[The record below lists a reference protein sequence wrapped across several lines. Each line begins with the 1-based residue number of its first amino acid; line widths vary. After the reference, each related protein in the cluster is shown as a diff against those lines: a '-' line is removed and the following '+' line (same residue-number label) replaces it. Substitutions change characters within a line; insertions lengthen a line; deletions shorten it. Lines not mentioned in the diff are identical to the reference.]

1 MVSIFVMGGHLRSL
15 DGLLVGALFLISR
28 TTSLPG
34 NQCIHCCPI
43 GWTFIQP
50 SHCNSLLS
58 IFHFLLFTF
67 CLMGD
72 HFSVVVLCNTH
83 FLGSCSL
90 LFLVHCFLSTKLLTA
105 SLHVNQSALQL
116 HCEVR
121 LRIQWTA
128 NCLFNQPICTAL
140 WGLPNQCTALWGLTN
155 QCTAIH
161 YFSLYCSEMNCSATV
176 NVWSSTGQ
184 FFFLYHCNLFTKS
197 TAASH
202 HIKSSELDCIANMT
216 QFSPSLP
223 NHFIGA
229 KGISLHC
236 KLQNSKTFFLKKWQD
251 LPVTQ
256 TLTVKRQFACT
267 GTAVSTQTT
276 RNVPV

>member
-1 MVSIFVMGGHLRSL
+1 MTYILSKKIHFTMVSIFVMGGHLGSL

-50 SHCNSLLS
+50 RPCNSLLS

-105 SLHVNQSALQL
+105 SLPVNQSALHCSCTVRWGCASNELLTACLTNQYVL
-116 HCEVR
+116 HCEV
-121 LRIQWTA
+121 
-128 NCLFNQPICTAL
+128 
-140 WGLPNQCTALWGLTN
+140 
-155 QCTAIH
+155 
-161 YFSLYCSEMNCSATV
+161 
-176 NVWSSTGQ
+176 
-184 FFFLYHCNLFTKS
+184 
-197 TAASH
+197 
-202 HIKSSELDCIANMT
+202 
-216 QFSPSLP
+216 
-223 NHFIGA
+223 
-229 KGISLHC
+229 
-236 KLQNSKTFFLKKWQD
+236 
-251 LPVTQ
+251 
-256 TLTVKRQFACT
+256 
-267 GTAVSTQTT
+267 
-276 RNVPV
+276 